1 MVLDYWCIFR
11 MDYWKMKK
19 KEIFRE
25 LMKWMDKLCGE
36 LVFNLVN
43 LLICILLILD
53 FGEYLSVCIFI
64 SM

>member
-1 MVLDYWCIFR
+1 
-11 MDYWKMKK
+11 
-19 KEIFRE
+19 
-25 LMKWMDKLCGE
+25 MDKLFGE